1 MSDCIEPFEVSVP
14 DDVLDDLSR
23 RLELARFPHDIA
35 NDDWSYGVNLEY
47 LKEIVEYWRSSYD
60 WRAQER
66 EINSFAHY
74 RTEID
79 GIPIH
84 FIREPGKGPNPIPIV
99 LSHGWPWTFWD
110 MKDVIRPLADPAA
123 HGGDPEDAFEV
134 IVPSLPGFG
143 FSTPL
148 TKPGVNFWV
157 TAELWKQLM
166 VDRLGFDRFGAQ
178 GGDWGSI
185 ITISLAHKYP
195 EHVIA
200 MHSTMVAEPSIFN
213 TERPWDPTGGQM
225 LSKDV
230 GPEEFERLKA
240 WQAKLVA
247 HVAVQMTDPQT
258 LSYGLHDSP
267 VGLLAW
273 LLKGRYAWA
282 DTRGD
287 VESRFSKD
295 FLITTAMIYW
305 VNQAFVTSARYY
317 AEAGRNPWQP
327 THPGKCV
334 QVPAG
339 ISLMPRDAAYGMF
352 SDEYAQAVFENI
364 VYIVK
369 NEDEG
374 GHFVPCEVLETV
386 VRDVRATFRA
396 VG

>member
-1 MSDCIEPFEVSVP
+1 MTIAVEPFEVAVP
-14 DDVLDDLSR
+14 QAVLDDLAR
-23 RLELARFPHDIA
+23 RLEHARFPHDIA
-35 NDDWSYGVNLEY
+35 NADWSYGVNADY
-47 LKEIVEYWRSSYD
+47 LRELVDYWRTSFD
-60 WRAQER
+60 WRAR
-66 EINSFAHY
+66 ECDINSFSHY

-84 FIREPGKGPNPIPIV
+84 FIREPGKGPKPIPIV

-110 MKDVIRPLADPAA
+110 MKDVIRPLADPAG

-134 IVPSLPGFG
+134 IVPSRPGFG

-148 TKPGVNFWV
+148 TRPGVNFWV
-157 TAELWKQLM
+157 TADLWKQLM
-166 VDRLGFDRFGAQ
+166 VDRLGFERFGAQ

-225 LSKDV
+225 LPRDV
-230 GPEEFERLKA
+230 SPQEFQRLKA
-240 WQAKLVA
+240 WQAKLA
-247 HVAVQMTDPQT
+247 GHVAVQMTDPQT
-258 LSYGLHDSP
+258 LSYAMHDSP

-295 FLITTAMIYW
+295 FLLTTAMIYW
-305 VNQAFVTSARYY
+305 VNESFVTSARYY
-317 AEAGRNPWQP
+317 AEAGRNPWRP
-327 THPGKCV
+327 THPGACV

-339 ISLMPRDAAYGMF
+339 ISLMPRDGAYGLY
-352 SDEYAQAVFENI
+352 DDDYAHSVFANI
-364 VYIVK
+364 VHMVK
-369 NEDEG
+369 NEEG
-374 GHFVPCEVLETV
+374 GHFVPSEVPETF
-386 VRDVRATFRA
+386 VRDVRATFRSLR
-396 VG
+396 